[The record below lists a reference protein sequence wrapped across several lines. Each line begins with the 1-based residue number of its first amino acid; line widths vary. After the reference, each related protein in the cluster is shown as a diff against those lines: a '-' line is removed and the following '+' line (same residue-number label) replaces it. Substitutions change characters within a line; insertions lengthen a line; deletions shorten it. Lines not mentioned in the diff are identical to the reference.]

1 MTSRSLS
8 EPTRGRGGGVGGAQ
22 QSFLREGPPEGPTAY
37 PFTNF
42 ERKDIPLV
50 YLLLTNTYL
59 VHIPG

>member
-1 MTSRSLS
+1 MISRSLS
-8 EPTRGRGGGVGGAQ
+8 EPTRGGGGG
-22 QSFLREGPPEGPTAY
+22 GPPEGPTAY